1 VPERETRR
9 ALAAVGGAFAAHA
22 IQAGSLGPWIPTLTD
37 RAGIGAGGLGL
48 ALTALAAGLLVG
60 TRLAA
65 PAIRR
70 AGSRRVVRVAVP
82 VLAAIFAVVP
92 AASSLPQLSAV
103 FLGLGIASGVV
114 DVAMNDA
121 AVLVEGR
128 ARRRVMS
135 AIHGTW
141 SVATLVGAA
150 LATLALVLDVPVGIS
165 FASVALLVGAVTLP
179 LLRWLPAP
187 GGPPVA
193 HPVGSSAAGDD
204 APRNGVVLAL
214 CAIAAAAFMA
224 EGTALEWSAVYL
236 RDDLGATAG
245 AAGAGVVAFT
255 AGMAASRF
263 VGDRLATRFGAS
275 GVVRAGAGAGALV
288 LAGALAVGGVPGT
301 LVAFALLGACLGP
314 IVPLVF
320 STAGR
325 LARGRGRSALPVVV
339 TSAYTGSVVGPV
351 VLGITAEVV
360 GLRVALL
367 LPVVAAVVIAVL
379 ARRVDVAAPPPG

>member
-1 VPERETRR
+1 LAILASVTQGSAPQPPRPPHVPERETRR

-275 GVVRAGAGAGALV
+275 GVVRAGA
-288 LAGALAVGGVPGT
+288 
-301 LVAFALLGACLGP
+301 
-314 IVPLVF
+314 
-320 STAGR
+320 S
-325 LARGRGRSALPVVV
+325 GRSCPSC
-339 TSAYTGSVVGPV
+339 SAPPDVW
-351 VLGITAEVV
+351 LGD
-360 GLRVALL
+360 G
-367 LPVVAAVVIAVL
+367 VAA
-379 ARRVDVAAPPPG
+379 RCRWS